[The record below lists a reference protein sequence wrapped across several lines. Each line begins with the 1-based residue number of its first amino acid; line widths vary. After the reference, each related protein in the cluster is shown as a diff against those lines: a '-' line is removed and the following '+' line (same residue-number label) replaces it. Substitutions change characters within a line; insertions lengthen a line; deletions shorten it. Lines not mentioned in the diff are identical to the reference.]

1 MDKVCVQGLGFV
13 GAAMAAAISGAR
25 DSHGHPWFDVVAVD
39 LPAAPGKARIDSL
52 NAGCFPFQTADA
64 ALNETVKRGRDI
76 GNLRASA
83 DPSEFETC
91 DIVVVDVGLDVDF
104 ATDPPS
110 ARFDGFLA
118 AIRTLGGRIRP
129 GTLVIIETTVPP
141 GTVSKLV
148 VPELRSGLTA
158 RGIDPDSFLVAH
170 SYERVMPGR
179 GYLTSITNFWRVYSG
194 HTPEAADACERFL
207 KRLINT
213 KDFPL
218 TRLARTIDSE
228 TAKLMENSFRAV
240 NIAFI
245 EEWAR
250 FAERAGVDLTAVIQ
264 AIQMRPTHRNLM
276 RPGFGVG
283 GYCLTKDPLLVGVGA
298 RDLFGITD
306 LSFPFTEAAVKV
318 NGEMPRATLVLMQ
331 ETLGNLK
338 GKHVLLLGAT
348 YREDVA
354 DTRYSA
360 SSDFVLWA
368 EEKGVAIDIHDPLVD
383 ELEDISRKVQRI
395 LPRPEGYDAVIF
407 AVAHEEYRK
416 LDPVAWL
423 GPARPLII
431 DANNVLSAAQ
441 IAAYRIAGCD
451 FKAVGRGDL

>member
-13 GAAMAAAISGAR
+13 GAAMVAAISAAR
-25 DSHGHPWFDVVAVD
+25 DSHGHPWFEVVGVD
-39 LPAAPGKARIDSL
+39 LPTASGQARIDAL
-52 NAGCFPFQTADA
+52 NAGCFPFETTDA
-64 ALNETVKRGRDI
+64 TLNETIKRGLDI

-91 DIVVVDVGLDVDF
+91 DIVVVDVHLDVDF
-104 ATDPPS
+104 ATNRAT

-118 AIRTLGGRIRP
+118 AIRTLGSRIRP

-148 VPELRSGLTA
+148 VPELRRSLEV
-158 RGIDPDSFLVAH
+158 RDIDPEKVLVAH
-170 SYERVMPGR
+170 SYERVTPGR
-179 GYLTSITNFWRVYSG
+179 EYLMSITDFWRVYSG

-245 EEWAR
+245 DEWAR
-250 FAERAGVDLTAVIQ
+250 FAERAGVDLPAVIQ
-264 AIQMRPTHRNLM
+264 AIRMRPTHRNLM

-283 GYCLTKDPLLVGVGA
+283 GYCLTKDPLWVGVSA
-298 RDLFGITD
+298 RDLLGITD
-306 LSFPFTEAAVKV
+306 LSFPFSETAVKV
-318 NGEMPRATLVLMQ
+318 NRDMPRATLALMQ
-331 ETLGNLK
+331 KMLGNLK

-360 SSDFVLWA
+360 STDFVLWA

-383 ELEDISRKVQRI
+383 ELEDLNRKVERI
-395 LPRPEGYDAVIF
+395 LPRPGGYDAVIF
-407 AVAHEEYRK
+407 AVAHNEYKK
-416 LDPVAWL
+416 LDPAVWL
-423 GPARPLII
+423 GAARPLII
-431 DANNVLSAAQ
+431 DANNMLSAAQ
-441 IAAYRIAGCD
+441 ITAFRTAGCGV
-451 FKAVGRGDL
+451 KTVGSGDP